1 MGSLRKYF
9 SKLESIQFFFRN
21 LFHVGPLVW
30 NVFIHSKFKMKFCV
44 KLENRKVFS
53 FRFKGRNWFRKY
65 PGNHPV
71 CAQTGSKTRLLRN
84 NVVLKFDFMIY
95 IYNRAF
101 SRSYLSSQRQ
111 LLKEFYFMLIKRFWT
126 QVYRNLIDDFF
137 VNFQLKNFPVI
148 GQSDQGLI
156 WALDPEKSNRDRKT
170 AVGEI

>member
-9 SKLESIQFFFRN
+9 SKLESFQFFFRN

-71 CAQTGSKTRLLRN
+71 CAQAGSKTRLLRN
-84 NVVLKFDFMIY
+84 NGVPKFDFMIY
-95 IYNRAF
+95 INYREKMVLFKASGNIFPRSVKCSKSFISCKLSVFERKFTVIWSTIF
-101 SRSYLSSQRQ
+101 SSIFNYKVSPLSD
-111 LLKEFYFMLIKRFWT
+111 KVTK
-126 QVYRNLIDDFF
+126 
-137 VNFQLKNFPVI
+137 
-148 GQSDQGLI
+148 G
-156 WALDPEKSNRDRKT
+156 
-170 AVGEI
+170 